1 MSKEA
6 EKEVEKEIAALMA
19 QCESALT
26 EYSNRTGALMFSE
39 ANKTP
44 ATAVKTQAVSEQAL
58 EQITKTLGLSLLDM
72 SERSAKLA
80 AKLAS
85 KANDLEA
92 LKLQR
97 KTLKNKQEEARQV
110 DPTKNRK
117 SMHRTPDSE
126 VEVETETEV
135 EVEVETETEVEVEV
149 ETELETE
156 TELGQGQ
163 SSSESIIQ
171 GENVVLKKVTF
182 GNHRRS

>member
-1 MSKEA
+1 MSTEI
-6 EKEVEKEIAALMA
+6 EKEIAVLMA

-39 ANKTP
+39 AKKTP
-44 ATAVKTQAVSEQAL
+44 STAVKTQAVSEQAL
-58 EQITKTLGLSLLDM
+58 EQITKTLELSLLDM
-72 SERSAKLA
+72 SERAAKLA

-97 KTLKNKQEEARQV
+97 KTL
-110 DPTKNRK
+110 
-117 SMHRTPDSE
+117 
-126 VEVETETEV
+126 ETETET
-135 EVEVETETEVEVEV
+135 ETETA
-149 ETELETE
+149 
-156 TELGQGQ
+156 LGQGK

>member
-1 MSKEA
+1 MST
-6 EKEVEKEIAALMA
+6 EVEKEIAALMA

-39 ANKTP
+39 AKKTP
-44 ATAVKTQAVSEQAL
+44 STAVKTQAVSEQAL
-58 EQITKTLGLSLLDM
+58 EQITKTLELSLLDM
-72 SERSAKLA
+72 SERAAKLA

-97 KTLKNKQEEARQV
+97 KTL
-110 DPTKNRK
+110 
-117 SMHRTPDSE
+117 
-126 VEVETETEV
+126 ETETE
-135 EVEVETETEVEVEV
+135 TT
-149 ETELETE
+149 
-156 TELGQGQ
+156 LGQGK

>member
-1 MSKEA
+1 MST
-6 EKEVEKEIAALMA
+6 EVEKEIAVLMA

-39 ANKTP
+39 AKKTP
-44 ATAVKTQAVSEQAL
+44 STAVKTQAVSEQAL
-58 EQITKTLGLSLLDM
+58 EQITKTLELSLLDM
-72 SERSAKLA
+72 SERAAKLA

-97 KTLKNKQEEARQV
+97 KTL
-110 DPTKNRK
+110 
-117 SMHRTPDSE
+117 
-126 VEVETETEV
+126 ETETET
-135 EVEVETETEVEVEV
+135 ETETA
-149 ETELETE
+149 
-156 TELGQGQ
+156 LGQGK
-163 SSSESIIQ
+163 SSSESITQ

>member
-1 MSKEA
+1 MSTEI
-6 EKEVEKEIAALMA
+6 EKEIAALMA

-39 ANKTP
+39 AKKTP
-44 ATAVKTQAVSEQAL
+44 STAVKTQAVSEQAL
-58 EQITKTLGLSLLDM
+58 EQITKTLELSLLDM
-72 SERSAKLA
+72 SERAAKLA

-97 KTLKNKQEEARQV
+97 KTL
-110 DPTKNRK
+110 
-117 SMHRTPDSE
+117 
-126 VEVETETEV
+126 ETETE
-135 EVEVETETEVEVEV
+135 TETA
-149 ETELETE
+149 
-156 TELGQGQ
+156 LGQGK

>member
-1 MSKEA
+1 MSTEI
-6 EKEVEKEIAALMA
+6 EKEIAALMA

-39 ANKTP
+39 AKKTP
-44 ATAVKTQAVSEQAL
+44 STAVKTQAVSEQAL
-58 EQITKTLGLSLLDM
+58 EQITKTLELSLLDM
-72 SERSAKLA
+72 SERAAKLA

-97 KTLKNKQEEARQV
+97 KTL
-110 DPTKNRK
+110 
-117 SMHRTPDSE
+117 
-126 VEVETETEV
+126 ETETE
-135 EVEVETETEVEVEV
+135 TT
-149 ETELETE
+149 
-156 TELGQGQ
+156 LGQGK

>member
-1 MSKEA
+1 MSTEI
-6 EKEVEKEIAALMA
+6 EKEIAALMA

-39 ANKTP
+39 AKKTP
-44 ATAVKTQAVSEQAL
+44 STAVKTQAVSEQAL
-58 EQITKTLGLSLLDM
+58 EQITKTLELSLLDM
-72 SERSAKLA
+72 SERAAKLA

-97 KTLKNKQEEARQV
+97 KTL
-110 DPTKNRK
+110 
-117 SMHRTPDSE
+117 
-126 VEVETETEV
+126 ETETET
-135 EVEVETETEVEVEV
+135 ETETA
-149 ETELETE
+149 
-156 TELGQGQ
+156 LGQGK

>member
-1 MSKEA
+1 MSTEI
-6 EKEVEKEIAALMA
+6 EKEIAALMA

-39 ANKTP
+39 AKKTP
-44 ATAVKTQAVSEQAL
+44 STAVKTQAVSEQAL
-58 EQITKTLGLSLLDM
+58 EQITKTLELSLLDM
-72 SERSAKLA
+72 SECAAKLA

-85 KANDLEA
+85 KADDLEA

-97 KTLKNKQEEARQV
+97 KTL
-110 DPTKNRK
+110 
-117 SMHRTPDSE
+117 
-126 VEVETETEV
+126 ETETE
-135 EVEVETETEVEVEV
+135 TETG
-149 ETELETE
+149 TGTE
-156 TELGQGQ
+156 TALGQGK

>member
-1 MSKEA
+1 MS
-6 EKEVEKEIAALMA
+6 KEVEKEIAALMA

-39 ANKTP
+39 AKKTP
-44 ATAVKTQAVSEQAL
+44 SPAVKNQAVSEQAL
-58 EQITKTLGLSLLDM
+58 EQITKTLELSLLDM

-97 KTLKNKQEEARQV
+97 KTL
-110 DPTKNRK
+110 
-117 SMHRTPDSE
+117 
-126 VEVETETEV
+126 ETETE
-135 EVEVETETEVEVEV
+135 TA
-149 ETELETE
+149 
-156 TELGQGQ
+156 LGQGK

>member
-58 EQITKTLGLSLLDM
+58 EQITKTLELSLLDM
-72 SERSAKLA
+72 SERAAKLA

-97 KTLKNKQEEARQV
+97 KTL
-110 DPTKNRK
+110 
-117 SMHRTPDSE
+117 
-126 VEVETETEV
+126 ETETE
-135 EVEVETETEVEVEV
+135 TA
-149 ETELETE
+149 
-156 TELGQGQ
+156 LGQGK

>member
-1 MSKEA
+1 MST
-6 EKEVEKEIAALMA
+6 EVEKEIAALMA

-39 ANKTP
+39 AKKTP
-44 ATAVKTQAVSEQAL
+44 STAVKTQAVSEQAL
-58 EQITKTLGLSLLDM
+58 EQITKTLELSLLDM
-72 SERSAKLA
+72 SERAAKLA

-97 KTLKNKQEEARQV
+97 KTL
-110 DPTKNRK
+110 
-117 SMHRTPDSE
+117 
-126 VEVETETEV
+126 ETETET
-135 EVEVETETEVEVEV
+135 ETETA
-149 ETELETE
+149 
-156 TELGQGQ
+156 LGQGK

>member
-1 MSKEA
+1 MST
-6 EKEVEKEIAALMA
+6 EVEKEIAALMA

-39 ANKTP
+39 AKKTP
-44 ATAVKTQAVSEQAL
+44 STAVKTQAVSEQAL
-58 EQITKTLGLSLLDM
+58 EQITKTLELSLLDM
-72 SERSAKLA
+72 SECAAKLA

-97 KTLKNKQEEARQV
+97 KTL
-110 DPTKNRK
+110 
-117 SMHRTPDSE
+117 
-126 VEVETETEV
+126 ETETE
-135 EVEVETETEVEVEV
+135 TETA
-149 ETELETE
+149 
-156 TELGQGQ
+156 LGQGK

>member
-44 ATAVKTQAVSEQAL
+44 ATAAKTQAVSEQAL
-58 EQITKTLGLSLLDM
+58 EQITKTLELSLLDM

-97 KTLKNKQEEARQV
+97 KTL
-110 DPTKNRK
+110 
-117 SMHRTPDSE
+117 
-126 VEVETETEV
+126 ETETE
-135 EVEVETETEVEVEV
+135 TA
-149 ETELETE
+149 
-156 TELGQGQ
+156 LGQGK

>member
-1 MSKEA
+1 MST
-6 EKEVEKEIAALMA
+6 EVEKEIAALMA

-39 ANKTP
+39 AKKTP
-44 ATAVKTQAVSEQAL
+44 STAVKTQAVSEQAL
-58 EQITKTLGLSLLDM
+58 EQITKTLELSLLDM
-72 SERSAKLA
+72 SERAAKVA

-97 KTLKNKQEEARQV
+97 KTL
-110 DPTKNRK
+110 
-117 SMHRTPDSE
+117 
-126 VEVETETEV
+126 ETETE
-135 EVEVETETEVEVEV
+135 TEAEAEAEA
-149 ETELETE
+149 EAA
-156 TELGQGQ
+156 LGQGK